1 MFCDLFDGKC
11 GKEGDVVIPLS
22 GAQCTER
29 NEAQKVKGFS
39 YLKILKIPKNPGVYG
54 VGGGTTGVTIL

>member
-22 GAQCTER
+22 GAQCTE
-29 NEAQKVKGFS
+29 AQKVKGFS
-39 YLKILKIPKNPGVYG
+39 YLKILKLPKNPGVYG